1 MVNNYCFSLRNYT
14 MNLR

>member
-1 MVNNYCFSLRNYT
+1 MVNNYYFSLRNYT